1 MRVNLLADLPTPGST
16 TPQETFEDILTR
28 PGVRIERIVSTGQC
42 SPDGYW
48 YDQPHGEWVVVLAGS
63 AGLAFDD
70 DPEVRVMRAGDF
82 VDIPP
87 HRRHRVAWTDGD
99 MPTVWLAVHYGVP

>member
-1 MRVNLLADLPTPGST
+1 MRVNLLADLPTPGT
-16 TPQETFEDILTR
+16 TTSQEAFEDILTR

-63 AGLAFDD
+63 AGLAFHDE
-70 DPEVRVMRAGDF
+70 PEVRVMHAGDF

-87 HRRHRVAWTDGD
+87 HRRHRVVWTDGD
-99 MPTVWLAVHYGVP
+99 APTVWLAVHYDES